1 METKLL
7 AHKVDFVKRM
17 LQFKECFRV
26 DSQGG
31 VGGLAMFWRREMKV
45 EVINLST
52 YHIHVTM

>member
-26 DSQGG
+26 DSQGRS
-31 VGGLAMFWRREMKV
+31 GGIGYVLE
-45 EVINLST
+45 EGNEGGG
-52 YHIHVTM
+52 Y